1 MFSLV
6 SGFMNIMLE
15 KPLYKILII
24 GEESVGKTVNKK
36 IIFKMQTFL
45 EQLKFKYTG
54 RCTPIDF
61 ILPTSGLNRK

>member
-24 GEESVGKTVNKK
+24 GEEGVGKTVRKNYF
-36 IIFKMQTFL
+36 FKLQTFL
-45 EQLKFKYTG
+45 EQLKFRYTG
-54 RCTPIDF
+54 HCTPIDF